1 MKWLREPL
9 THFLLIG
16 AALFGLFAI
25 FGGPT
30 VPPPGQYSIVL
41 TPAMVQNIALSYQ
54 NLSQHPPTAAQ
65 LSALIDDYVREEI
78 LDREARAQGLDLD
91 DPLIRQQLRQ
101 KMEFFLE
108 DSAVVAPPTDAQLQA
123 FLQKNGDSLRRP
135 DGTLPPLADVRD
147 AVQAAWQA
155 DQRRQIANAAY
166 QKLRARYVVVIQ
178 PPVPATTPAPVSN
191 TTAK

>member
-41 TPAMVQNIALSYQ
+41 TPAMVQNLAVSYQ
-54 NLSQHPPTAAQ
+54 RTSQHPPSDAQ

-78 LDREARAQGLDLD
+78 LDREARAQGLDVD

-108 DSAVVAPPTDAQLQA
+108 DSAVVAPPTDAQLEA
-123 FLQKNGDSLRRP
+123 FLQKNGDFLRRP
-135 DGTLPPLADVRD
+135 DGTLPPLADVRA
-147 AVQAAWQA
+147 AVVATWQA
-155 DQRRQIANAAY
+155 DQRRQIADAAY
-166 QKLRARYVVVIQ
+166 QKLRARYVVVL
-178 PPVPATTPAPVSN
+178 PPPTPATPAAPASN
-191 TTAK
+191 TTAQ